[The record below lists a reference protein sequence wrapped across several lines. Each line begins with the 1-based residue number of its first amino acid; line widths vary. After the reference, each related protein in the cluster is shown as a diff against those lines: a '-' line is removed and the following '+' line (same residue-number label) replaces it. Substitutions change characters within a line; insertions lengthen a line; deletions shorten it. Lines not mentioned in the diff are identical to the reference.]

1 MTIVL
6 QQDSVLKALS
16 GGAET
21 DSFLG
26 NVVELAIVTSDHK
39 RTMDGL
45 LKLGIGPWRVYKF
58 SPENTE
64 NQTYR
69 GEAVSFELTVCF
81 AQSGNMVWELMEP
94 VSGPTIFADFLKAHG
109 EGVHHVAYD
118 CNNIPFEERIAE
130 FERRGFKK
138 IQSGSW
144 MGRNHFAFFAT
155 EEDTTTCFET
165 YAFPDDWDYP
175 EPDSWY
181 PPLRD

>member
-69 GEAVSFELTVCF
+69 VKRFHSSSPSALRSL
-81 AQSGNMVWELMEP
+81 AIWSGN
-94 VSGPTIFADFLKAHG
+94 
-109 EGVHHVAYD
+109 
-118 CNNIPFEERIAE
+118 
-130 FERRGFKK
+130 
-138 IQSGSW
+138 
-144 MGRNHFAFFAT
+144 
-155 EEDTTTCFET
+155 
-165 YAFPDDWDYP
+165 
-175 EPDSWY
+175 
-181 PPLRD
+181 